1 MKKVSCWFLTFL
13 LILLGIS
20 TCNVYAEEWETFVK
34 RHAEEIVKERFNAD
48 YGAADFWEELVDAN
62 GPFRFWTVEQKNWYS
77 GLLPYLI
84 EAEEQRIQTYHPDWI
99 ASVPFADQILSWKYG
114 VREPGIIE

>member
-20 TCNVYAEEWETFVK
+20 TCNAYAEEWETFVK

-84 EAEEQRIQTYHPDWI
+84 EAEEQRIQTYHPD
-99 ASVPFADQILSWKYG
+99 
-114 VREPGIIE
+114 